1 MDTRTAAALPR
12 RVVDEIE
19 WAIDRYSPEMLWIAD
34 DVFTIHHG
42 WLAEYAAE
50 MKRRNIR
57 IPFEC
62 ITRADRMNEK
72 VAALLAELSCMRVW
86 IGSESGSQRILD
98 AMERGVTVEQVQ
110 KAVALAKHNGI
121 QTGMFLMWGYEGEDI
136 SDIEATVEHVK
147 KCRPDVFFTT
157 ISYPIKG
164 TPYFE
169 KVSQQLVS
177 IRPWAQSTDRDFALS
192 GRHSRTFY
200 RHADELLRSEMA
212 AEPDAAAIQAARQC
226 ASARQSRGGGMSAS
240 LVSPSDHAAAYF
252 DQLAPR
258 YDAVWTNS
266 PAGRLQ
272 REAVWRHRRSAD
284 PARGSGSRHRM
295 WNGRRRAA
303 SRGPW
308 SAGTRAGRLSRN
320 GSGRAW

>member
-1 MDTRTAAALPR
+1 
-12 RVVDEIE
+12 
-19 WAIDRYSPEMLWIAD
+19 
-34 DVFTIHHG
+34 
-42 WLAEYAAE
+42 
-50 MKRRNIR
+50 
-57 IPFEC
+57 
-62 ITRADRMNEK
+62 MNEK

-177 IRPWAQSTDRDFALS
+177 IRPWDQSTDRDFALR

-212 AEPDAAAIQAARQC
+212 AEPDAAAIQAARHALQF
-226 ASARQSRGGGMSAS
+226 
-240 LVSPSDHAAAYF
+240 VSHE
-252 DQLAPR
+252 
-258 YDAVWTNS
+258 V
-266 PAGRLQ
+266 
-272 REAVWRHRRSAD
+272 EA
-284 PARGSGSRHRM
+284 
-295 WNGRRRAA
+295 
-303 SRGPW
+303 
-308 SAGTRAGRLSRN
+308 
-320 GSGRAW
+320 